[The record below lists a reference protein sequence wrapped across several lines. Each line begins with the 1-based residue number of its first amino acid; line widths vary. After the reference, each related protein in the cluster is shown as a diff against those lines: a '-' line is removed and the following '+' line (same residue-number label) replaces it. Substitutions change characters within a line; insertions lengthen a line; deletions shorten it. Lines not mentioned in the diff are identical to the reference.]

1 MKRNSRF
8 AHKFCTFFCEKKKKN
23 FAHNVWLCICAFDQV
38 CTCIWVQYGLQ
49 MYCEVVC
56 VRVLVAHCVLTG
68 VDKLCETLMFR
79 EVDIIQLN
87 KDLTHLKVLRIRV
100 FCSSLVTS

>member
-1 MKRNSRF
+1 M
-8 AHKFCTFFCEKKKKN
+8 
-23 FAHNVWLCICAFDQV
+23 
-38 CTCIWVQYGLQ
+38 QYGLE

-68 VDKLCETLMFR
+68 VDKLCETLLFR